1 VECCVEVA
9 GAPIRVEIDRQ
20 EGSAHD
26 AECMSLPVGHNI
38 GLGLVIRYQLDVYFK
53 LSIDIALVVKGQST
67 LEKAH
72 LIDA

>member
-1 VECCVEVA
+1 
-9 GAPIRVEIDRQ
+9 
-20 EGSAHD
+20 
-26 AECMSLPVGHNI
+26 MSLPVGHNI